1 MVGKVWLIV
10 ALLTVSLLI
19 SACGD
24 EATET
29 LAPTPAET
37 PAATP
42 AASPATVQPSTPVPT
57 ADLESVVRR
66 VLAEVRAAEPPT
78 ETPEPDTGPT
88 IDYEALTF
96 EVTQRVLATL
106 EARVTPT
113 PEPTPEPTP
122 DPTPT
127 PIPTP
132 EPTPTLPE
140 VVRTIQDSMLRI
152 TAAGDDGQ
160 LLATG
165 VVVGVDASTG
175 EVFALAGLN
184 RLAGKAGLEA
194 STSSGA
200 KHEALIHGSDENR
213 DLALLRICC
222 DTEVVPAT
230 FGDAL
235 TLPIGDEVV
244 ALQYGLQ
251 PGAGIVV
258 TRGVLSSVRFDAAGE
273 RWLIQ
278 TDASASGETGGVL
291 ITPDGR
297 LVGLISGADEGFT
310 DAISEVT
317 LSEVLDTL
325 R

>member
-1 MVGKVWLIV
+1 MAGKGWLIA

-24 EATET
+24 DATQT
-29 LAPTPAET
+29 PTPA
-37 PAATP
+37 PAEMP
-42 AASPATVQPSTPVPT
+42 ASAPVAQPSTPIPT

-66 VLAEVRAAEPPT
+66 VLAEVRSA
-78 ETPEPDTGPT
+78 ETPTPT
-88 IDYEALTF
+88 PESESGLNIDFEALTF
-96 EVTQRVLATL
+96 EVTERVLATL
-106 EARVTPT
+106 EARET
-113 PEPTPEPTP
+113 PTPEPTP

-127 PIPTP
+127 PTPTPTP
-132 EPTPTLPE
+132 EPTPSLPE
-140 VVRTIQDSMLRI
+140 VVRATQNSLLRVA
-152 TAAGDDGQ
+152 AAGTDGQ
-160 LLATG
+160 LLSTG
-165 VVVGVDASTG
+165 VVVSVDAATG
-175 EVFALAGLN
+175 EVFALTGLS
-184 RLAGKAGLEA
+184 RLSGVDGLEA
-194 STSSGA
+194 TTGSGA
-200 KHEALIHGSDENR
+200 KYEAVIHASDKKR

-222 DTEVVPAT
+222 QGESVPAT

-235 TLPIGDEVV
+235 TLPIGDELV

-278 TDASASGETGGVL
+278 TDAAAAGEAGGVL

-297 LVGLISGADEGFT
+297 LVGLIAGSDKGFT

-317 LSEVLDTL
+317 LSEALDSL

>member
-1 MVGKVWLIV
+1 MAGKVWLIV
-10 ALLTVSLLI
+10 VLLTVSLLI
-19 SACGD
+19 SACGG
-24 EATET
+24 ETTEPPAP
-29 LAPTPAET
+29 APTEAPTST
-37 PAATP
+37 PAQP
-42 AASPATVQPSTPVPT
+42 ATPVPT

-66 VLAEVRAAEPPT
+66 VLAEVRAAETPPPT
-78 ETPEPDTGPT
+78 PESEPT
-88 IDYEALTF
+88 VDYEALTF
-96 EVTQRVLATL
+96 EVTERVLATL
-106 EARVTPT
+106 EARETS
-113 PEPTPEPTP
+113 TPEPTP

-127 PIPTP
+127 PTPAPTP

-140 VVRTIQDSMLRI
+140 VVRATQNSILRI

-165 VVVGVDASTG
+165 VVVRADAATG
-175 EVFALAGLN
+175 EVFALTGLS
-184 RLAGKAGLEA
+184 RVVGVTGLEA
-194 STSSGA
+194 STGSGA
-200 KHEALIHGSDENR
+200 KYEAVIHASDEKR

-222 DTEVVPAT
+222 QGESVPVT

-235 TLPIGDEVV
+235 TLPMGNELV

-258 TRGVLSSVRFDAAGE
+258 TRGVLSSIRFDATGE

-278 TDASASGETGGVL
+278 TDAAASGETGGAL

-297 LVGLISGADEGFT
+297 LVGLIAGSEAGFT

-317 LSEVLDTL
+317 LSEALDTL